1 MTKHAWIGIDV
12 GGTKTRLD
20 LFDDEF
26 SIIDSVKDET
36 KKDAREFRTELSKA
50 VKGLVKKAEGQA
62 IAGIG
67 VGFAGPVDIETG
79 KVESAP
85 NIPALAGFDFKKV
98 LKEFT
103 DGELIVYNDVHA
115 AMYGELKLGAAVGCV
130 DALAVFLGTGI
141 GGAIVSN
148 GKLHLGTSS
157 RAGNIGN
164 YLLQPFG
171 PLAGSDRH
179 GVLDEVASRVAIASA
194 AAGFAVKEWAPNL
207 SEKAGTDVRNIKS
220 SDLAKAID
228 AGDKAVEELVRSR
241 AHIVGIV
248 LSNLVDFFNPEI
260 VVLGGGLTE
269 SMPKLI
275 REEVEAGIRAHAS
288 KDAQT
293 GLRVVTSKLAGHAV
307 TAGAAKLAADA
318 D

>member
-12 GGTKTRLD
+12 GGTKTRID

-26 SIIDSVKDET
+26 SIIDTIKAET
-36 KKDAREFRTELSKA
+36 KKDAREFKSELSKA
-50 VKGLVKKAEGQA
+50 VKGLVKKAERQSVD
-62 IAGIG
+62 GIG
-67 VGFAGPVDIETG
+67 VGFAGPVDIDAG

-103 DGELIVYNDVHA
+103 EGELIVYNDVHA

-164 YLLQPFG
+164 YLLQ
-171 PLAGSDRH
+171 
-179 GVLDEVASRVAIASA
+179 
-194 AAGFAVKEWAPNL
+194 
-207 SEKAGTDVRNIKS
+207 
-220 SDLAKAID
+220 
-228 AGDKAVEELVRSR
+228 
-241 AHIVGIV
+241 
-248 LSNLVDFFNPEI
+248 
-260 VVLGGGLTE
+260 
-269 SMPKLI
+269 
-275 REEVEAGIRAHAS
+275 
-288 KDAQT
+288 
-293 GLRVVTSKLAGHAV
+293 
-307 TAGAAKLAADA
+307 
-318 D
+318 